1 MRAER
6 QRPCGRLHTAL
17 LWAFDPGAADPNK
30 IPGPGEHYTWNSPNS
45 WAPAAYDAKLDIV
58 YLPMGV
64 TTPDIWGGNRTP
76 EQEHYASG
84 LLALHASTGKLAWFY
99 QTAHHD
105 LWDMDQP
112 SQPTLMFLEYV

>member
-1 MRAER
+1 
-6 QRPCGRLHTAL
+6 
-17 LWAFDPGAADPNK
+17 
-30 IPGPGEHYTWNSPNS
+30 WNSPNS

-64 TTPDIWGGNRTP
+64 RTPDIWGGDRTP
-76 EQEHYASG
+76 EMERYASG

-105 LWDMDQP
+105 LWDMDMP
-112 SQPTLMFLEYV
+112 SQPTLANIT